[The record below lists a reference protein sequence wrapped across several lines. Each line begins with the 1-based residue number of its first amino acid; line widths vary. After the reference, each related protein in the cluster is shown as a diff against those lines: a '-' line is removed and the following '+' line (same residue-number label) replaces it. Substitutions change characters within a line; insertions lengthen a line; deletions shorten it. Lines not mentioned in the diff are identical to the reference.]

1 MDRSTR
7 RPKPNIRGLFSERSF
22 RSRLSWSVVL
32 LVIFAVASTTIY
44 TLYRT
49 DLTNTFLSDQI
60 SESVQKQAENELT
73 SIVSRHATDLENFF
87 ISVSNNMETLGS
99 TTQLLLKSYSIS
111 GESGSWQANLNL
123 NRLPQGSWDN
133 PNNEPGSIFVPAQ
146 EQLSE
151 SLLSE
156 LNNLKQLDTIAPSIL
171 KKNPDMVALYFGS
184 LEGKTLMYYPNV
196 DLAALVPPDFDITQR
211 PWFLAAAPGQNPK
224 RDVVWSTPY
233 QDAALHGLVVTTSLP
248 VFDDYSRFR
257 GVMAADVQLVQI
269 SALVSTIRFGQT
281 GYAILLDNE
290 GRIITMPEA
299 GYTDLGLSMND
310 FEGEAALD
318 PILGKV
324 PLDVFELLIKM
335 TTSQTGVRQV
345 VLNGVDKYVAYQPI
359 PSIGYSLGIVVPVSE
374 TQAALLVTREKLAN
388 ESRRTLL
395 SVVASTILL
404 LVGAILFSR
413 WMGNSLAKP
422 LMKLTETASRLSMGD
437 LSIEAEIQT
446 RDEIGVLAKTF
457 NTMTARLRNMISSLE
472 QRVAERTAD
481 LEQANKQ
488 NQKRADQLQV
498 VSEIARAVST
508 EVGLEKLLNLVTEVV
523 SSRFGFY
530 HVGVFLLDTV
540 NKTAVLRAS
549 NSPGGKRMVAR
560 KHSLAIGQVGIVG
573 NVTASGEPRI
583 ALDVGEDADYF
594 SNPDLPETRSE
605 MTLPLKVRGRII
617 GALDVQST
625 QSGAF
630 TSADVETLSILADQ
644 VAIAIENARLFA
656 ESSQA
661 LSESKSLYGEYI
673 RSSWEKKTAQT
684 VIGYQHSGGAGTL
697 VENAVSWNE
706 IETALDSGKTTL
718 SEGHDSPPAIA
729 VPIQLQNQVIGILD
743 VRSTEPDRVWTRD
756 EIAIIEDVAGRL
768 GLALENARMFEETS
782 SRASREHVVAEI
794 TSRIR
799 ETNDPQA
806 MIRTTIEELQRVLNV
821 SRVEIIPQVVSA
833 HLPGREND
841 GREP

>member
-1 MDRSTR
+1 MDSSTK
-7 RPKPNIRGLFSERSF
+7 RPKPNLRGSFLQRSF
-22 RSRLSWSVVL
+22 RSRLSLSVVL
-32 LVIFAVASTTIY
+32 LVIFAVASTTIF
-44 TLYRT
+44 TIYRT
-49 DLTNTFLSDQI
+49 NLTNSFLATQI

-73 SIVSRHATDLENFF
+73 SIVSRHAKDLDNFF
-87 ISVSNNMETLGS
+87 ISVSNNMETLGAS
-99 TTQLLLKSYSIS
+99 IQLLLKSYSIS
-111 GESGSWQANLNL
+111 GTSSSVPANLNL
-123 NRLPQGSWDN
+123 TRLPQGSWDN
-133 PNNEPGSIFVPAQ
+133 PNNEPGSIFVPEQ
-146 EQLSE
+146 EQLPD

-184 LEGKTLMYYPNV
+184 LEGETVYYPNI
-196 DLAALVPPDFDITQR
+196 DLSAILPPDFDITQR
-211 PWFLAAAPGQNPK
+211 PWFIAANPNQNPSG
-224 RDVVWSTPY
+224 DVVWSAPY

-248 VFDDYSRFR
+248 VIDDISRFR
-257 GVMAADVQLVQI
+257 GVIAVDVQLTQI
-269 SALVSTIRFGQT
+269 SDLVSTIRFSKT
-281 GYAILLDNE
+281 GYAFLLDNK
-290 GRIITMPEA
+290 GRIITMPES
-299 GYTDLGLSMND
+299 GYSDLGLTMSD
-310 FEGEAALD
+310 FQGETALE

-324 PLDVFELLIKM
+324 PLDVFQLLTKM
-335 TTSQTGVRQV
+335 TTSQNGVRQV
-345 VLNGVDKYVAYQPI
+345 VLNGVEKYVAYQPI
-359 PSIGYSLGIVVPVSE
+359 PSVGYSLAIVVPVSE
-374 TQAALLVTREKLAN
+374 TQATLIATREKLAT

-395 SVVASTILL
+395 SVIASTILL
-404 LVGAILFSR
+404 LVAALLISR
-413 WMGNSLAKP
+413 WMGNTLAKP
-422 LMKLTETASRLSMGD
+422 LMQLTDTATRLSMGD
-437 LSIEAEIQT
+437 LSIEAKIQT
-446 RDEIGVLAKTF
+446 GDEIGVLAKTF
-457 NTMTARLRNMISSLE
+457 NTMTSRLRNLIESLE

-498 VSEIARAVST
+498 VSDVARAVST
-508 EVGLEKLLNLVTEVV
+508 EVDLEKLLELVTEVV
-523 SSRFGFY
+523 SNRFGFY
-530 HVGVFLLDTV
+530 HVGVFLLDPV

-549 NSPGGKRMVAR
+549 NSPGGKRMVTR
-560 KHSLAIGQVGIVG
+560 KHSLAVGQVGIVG
-573 NVTASGEPRI
+573 FVTASGEPRI

-625 QSGAF
+625 QAGAF
-630 TSADVETLSILADQ
+630 TSADAETLSILADQ

-661 LSESKSLYGEYI
+661 LVESKALYGEYI
-673 RSSWEKKTAQT
+673 RRTWEKKTAQS
-684 VIGYQHSGGAGTL
+684 VIGYQHSAGAGTL
-697 VENAVSWNE
+697 IEKPVTWDE
-706 IETALDSGKTTL
+706 IEVAIDSGKTAV
-718 SEGHDSPPAIA
+718 SGGQDAPPAVA

-756 EIAIIEDVAGRL
+756 EVAVIEDIAERL

-806 MIRTTIEELQRVLNV
+806 MIRTTIEELQRALNV

-841 GREP
+841 DREP